1 MKDSVDYRI
10 GPGMTSL
17 LMIFFVLCMAALAIL
32 TLQSVQVES
41 ALNKRTADTTGA
53 YYEAT
58 VQLERQLAD
67 IDAKLASARADA
79 AGDPEAYAASVAALQ
94 AALPQTHATGDEQT
108 VAYAPSLPADALPL
122 SFAVPVGGEEA
133 NESIES
139 IESEIQVILHVAKA
153 FAGPRYTVARRMLV
167 NIAPWDAEQDV
178 GLYVPGTDD

>member
-1 MKDSVDYRI
+1 LKESVDYRI

-17 LMIFFVLCMAALAIL
+17 LMIFFLLCMAALAIL

-122 SFAVPVGGEEA
+122 SFAVPIGGKETT
-133 NESIES
+133 ES
-139 IESEIQVILHVAKA
+139 IESEIQVIIHVAKA
-153 FAGPRYTVARRMLV
+153 FAGSRYTVARRMLV